1 MDERRQEGSTILAL
15 MALMNT
21 LHRLAVDTK
30 DRCPQSKL
38 TEGMTVPQLA
48 VITCLSLCRERAIYQ
63 RDLEA
68 IFHLRR
74 SSISSILGVLERKG
88 ILAREAVAHD
98 ARLKKLVLTPQ
109 GEVIG
114 EMVRGLFSEMDRQLT
129 QGVSQE
135 DLDATLATLR
145 AMQNNLEP
153 A

>member
-1 MDERRQEGSTILAL
+1 MNQQQREGSTILAL

-30 DRCPQSKL
+30 DRCPQSEL

-48 VITCLSLCRERAIYQ
+48 VVTCLSFCRDQEIYQ

-114 EMVRGLFSEMDRQLT
+114 EMVRDLFSEMDRQLT
-129 QGVSQE
+129 RGLSQE
-135 DLDATLATLR
+135 TLDSTLTTLET
-145 AMQNNLEP
+145 MQKNLEL